1 VTNQKDQDSRQ
12 VTVSAKS
19 VEEAIEQGLA
29 DLGISRDQA
38 DVDVEKDAKEGFLGI
53 GGQDA
58 VVVITAR
65 ASRPR
70 KERGKRGPR
79 SGDPKG
85 ANRDKDKTGVGRGKK
100 QSDSQGDEVI
110 GRSNDQIEPSSK
122 DEDTSPTDKP
132 EIVGVSQ
139 DDEIPIPGSPQ
150 DLPSQPSGEYDD
162 EVDEAGSTLRD
173 VLTLLGFTGTEITM
187 SEAEDSDTDRGRRDV
202 TLEVDTTDE
211 ESADNIGVLIGK
223 RGDTLSSLQYLLNTI
238 VGKGKQG
245 SPIFSVDIEGYRRRH
260 HDRLRELADEVAND
274 VSETGDIIEL
284 KPMSAGDRR
293 IIHLSLQDRT
303 DIVTQSIGRGRDR
316 RIEVLPAESEDE
328 PAESEDEPD
337 EESEE
342 EFIDGEE

>member
-1 VTNQKDQDSRQ
+1 MTNQKDQDSRQ

-19 VEEAIEQGLA
+19 VEDAIEQGLA

-65 ASRPR
+65 ANRPR

-79 SGDPKG
+79 SGDPKR
-85 ANRDKDKTGVGRGKK
+85 ANRDNDKTGASRARK
-100 QSDSQGDEVI
+100 QSDSQGDEII
-110 GRSNDQIEPSSK
+110 GGSSDQIEPSSVE
-122 DEDTSPTDKP
+122 EDTSSAERP
-132 EIVGVSQ
+132 EIVGVSH

-150 DLPSQPSGEYDD
+150 HLPSQPSGEYDD

-202 TLEVDTTDE
+202 TLEIDATDE

-274 VSETGDIIEL
+274 VSESGDIIEL

-293 IIHLSLQDRT
+293 IIHLTLQDRT

-328 PAESEDEPD
+328 PD

-342 EFIDGEE
+342 GFIDGEE